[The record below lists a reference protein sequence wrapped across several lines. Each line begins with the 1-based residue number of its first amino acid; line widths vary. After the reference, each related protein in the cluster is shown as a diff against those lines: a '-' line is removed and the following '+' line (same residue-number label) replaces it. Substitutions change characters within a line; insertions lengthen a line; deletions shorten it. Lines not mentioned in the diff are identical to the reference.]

1 MHYIDAGSGS
11 VDHALTNRNITWM
24 HFKGTVSREL
34 WFMPEYIGL
43 SSMCPIF
50 YNVYTANIYT
60 ANIYTLSL
68 AEATMTE
75 AMLECSKIVFP
86 KRVI

>member
-1 MHYIDAGSGS
+1 MQGHGS
-11 VDHALTNRNITWM
+11 VDHALTNKNITWM

-60 ANIYTLSL
+60 LSL

-75 AMLECSKIVFP
+75 AMLECSKIVFQ